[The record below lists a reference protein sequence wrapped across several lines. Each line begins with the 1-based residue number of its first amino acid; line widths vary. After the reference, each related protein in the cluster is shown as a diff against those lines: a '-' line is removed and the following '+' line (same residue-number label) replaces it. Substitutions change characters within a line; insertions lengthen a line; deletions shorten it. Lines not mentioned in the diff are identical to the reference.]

1 MTFGFVWAER
11 CFLVNDHINVM
22 IPLAVLPRCPST
34 LHPHPPLLRPLL
46 CFFLFRATPAI
57 EPLIHADVRRCPT
70 HCSLSNC
77 YHILS
82 SAACYFSQQLGDA
95 YKYPLTFIECQRPLG
110 GWLILT
116 PFQWCQNVICYHIR
130 AILKS
135 HFPRQWKYELSLW
148 EGKR

>member
-34 LHPHPPLLRPLL
+34 LHPHPPLLRSL
-46 CFFLFRATPAI
+46 FLSISSHACDRA
-57 EPLIHADVRRCPT
+57 ADPCRCEEMPP
-70 HCSLSNC
+70 HCGLSNC